1 MSPVRP
7 VSPTSPAW
15 SDSSVVAYIA
25 LGSNLGDRRGHLDAG
40 LEQLGRSPGI
50 TVAAVSRFVET
61 EPVGPPGQGP
71 YLNAAARLRTS
82 LVPADLL
89 RAMLAVERDRGRDRS
104 EGERWGPRTLD
115 LDLLLYGDRI
125 LEEPGLEVPHPR
137 MHERIFVLGPLA
149 EVGPDAVHPVLG
161 RTVRELLAS
170 VGPAATT
177 TE

>member
-1 MSPVRP
+1 MSGPGPARP
-7 VSPTSPAW
+7 DAP
-15 SDSSVVAYIA
+15 VVAYIA

-40 LEQLGRSPGI
+40 LEALDREPGI
-50 TVAAVSRFVET
+50 TVSAISRFVET

-82 LVPADLL
+82 LAPADLL
-89 RAMLAVERDRGRDRS
+89 RAMLAAERDRGRDRS